1 MEIRYPKS
9 VEEIPPERS
18 EELERDIAHFL
29 QFSPGERL
37 CYVEEEWAAYQ
48 EFIRKFRIF
57 PVDRSE

>member
-29 QFSPGERL
+29 RFSPCQRL
-37 CYVEEEWAAYQ
+37 RYVEEEWLDLQDYIKR
-48 EFIRKFRIF
+48 FGVKWNH
-57 PVDRSE
+57 